1 MINPVRSALAV
12 VVAGLVGVPAPVST
26 STAPAAIQSDL
37 DAFMQKVVARR
48 DENWKKL
55 QQYILDETE
64 LVQVRGPSQLPVW
77 GDRREYTWFI
87 KEGYFVRSPLK
98 ANGVAISED
107 DRRKYEDNYLR
118 RAKARDKSEI
128 AKIKKAGDAPDGP
141 PNDPNLQAERI
152 PEEPPATLDAFLSQT
167 RRPQFID
174 SAYFL
179 KFKFEQGKYA
189 LVGRETFEGEDVLRI
204 EYYPE
209 RLFSNDRDR
218 QAEREKRRDPKD
230 KPTDNRLDEKL
241 EQMMNKIS
249 LVTIWV
255 LPKTHQIVKYTF
267 DNVHFDF
274 LPAAWLVRVND
285 LKASMTMSQ
294 SVKEVKDLWLPKDVD
309 WHFSAMLAIGGFDVR
324 YHLEYHDYRQATT
337 SGRIKGG
344 QER

>member
-64 LVQVRGPSQLPVW
+64 LIQVRGPSQLPVW
-77 GDRREYTWFI
+77 GDKREYTWFI

-128 AKIKKAGDAPDGP
+128 AKIKKAGDAPTVDP
-141 PNDPNLQAERI
+141 TMPTSRPNASRKSHQRR
-152 PEEPPATLDAFLSQT
+152 ST
-167 RRPQFID
+167 RFSHRRGSPQFID

-189 LVGRETFEGEDVLRI
+189 LGRPRNLRRAGR
-204 EYYPE
+204 PAH
-209 RLFSNDRDR
+209 R
-218 QAEREKRRDPKD
+218 
-230 KPTDNRLDEKL
+230 
-241 EQMMNKIS
+241 
-249 LVTIWV
+249 V
-255 LPKTHQIVKYTF
+255 LPRTSVLQRSR
-267 DNVHFDF
+267 
-274 LPAAWLVRVND
+274 PA
-285 LKASMTMSQ
+285 
-294 SVKEVKDLWLPKDVD
+294 
-309 WHFSAMLAIGGFDVR
+309 
-324 YHLEYHDYRQATT
+324 
-337 SGRIKGG
+337 GRT
-344 QER
+344 